1 MVGQGLS
8 GTIDLQTVRPLS
20 FGKRTVAM
28 NVRGERNSLGNIA
41 NEKATGNRV
50 SFSYIDQYLDRT
62 LGVAIGFAHLD
73 SPILDHQTGL
83 YEPWKTDG
91 RNGVPA

>member
-41 NEKATGNRV
+41 NEKSHRQPRQLLLHRPVPRPHPGRG
-50 SFSYIDQYLDRT
+50 DRFRPPR
-62 LGVAIGFAHLD
+62 FAD
-73 SPILDHQTGL
+73 PRSPDR
-83 YEPWKTDG
+83 P
-91 RNGVPA
+91 V